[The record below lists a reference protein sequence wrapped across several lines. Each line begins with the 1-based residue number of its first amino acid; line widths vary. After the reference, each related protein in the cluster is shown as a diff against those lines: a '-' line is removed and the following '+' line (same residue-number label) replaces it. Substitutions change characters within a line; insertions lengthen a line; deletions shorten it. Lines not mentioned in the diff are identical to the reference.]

1 MADHQ
6 TGKVPTPE
14 PVWLRSLHTMKGAA
28 GISCMAVAVM
38 SLTVNTKQVRTG
50 PERSQAMD
58 RGSASSFA
66 DFAPDLTRPFER
78 LQSLLLTVKQL
89 EAFLQQV
96 TVLAAGLADP
106 PMSCGITV
114 RRDGR
119 PLTVASSD
127 ERASRLDESQYAVS
141 EGPCLHTLETGQ
153 PVHIADAEVEGRW
166 PKYLATAR
174 GQGLRCS
181 LSLPLTVRGETAGA
195 MNIYGFD
202 GRDTF
207 TGPVRQRCE
216 VFAGQASGALQLM
229 LGQARD
235 SEVRD
240 QLEQALSSRT
250 VIDQAIGILMG
261 QERCTADDA
270 FTLLR
275 MRSQSSQR
283 KLRDVA
289 ADLVTKVSGQ
299 PPQQSRPFESG

>member
-1 MADHQ
+1 MDHSFSSQ
-6 TGKVPTPE
+6 
-14 PVWLRSLHTMKGAA
+14 
-28 GISCMAVAVM
+28 
-38 SLTVNTKQVRTG
+38 LTDSTY
-50 PERSQAMD
+50 
-58 RGSASSFA
+58 
-66 DFAPDLTRPFER
+66 DLTSAFER
-78 LQSLLLTVKQL
+78 LQSLLLTVGEL

-106 PMSCGITV
+106 PMSCGVTV

-127 ERASRLDESQYAVS
+127 GRASRLDESQYAVS
-141 EGPCLHTLETGQ
+141 EGPCMHTLETGQ
-153 PVHIADAEVEGRW
+153 PVHIADAEVEARW
-166 PKYLATAR
+166 PNYLPVAR
-174 GQGLRCS
+174 SQGLRCS

-202 GRDTF
+202 GQDTF

-216 VFAGQASGALQLM
+216 VFAGQASGALQLA

-235 SEVRD
+235 TELRD
-240 QLEQALSSRT
+240 QLEQALTSRT

-261 QERCTADDA
+261 QQRCTADEA
-270 FTLLR
+270 FALLR

-289 ADLVTKVSGQ
+289 ADLITRVTGQ
-299 PPQQSRPFESG
+299 VPQQSRPFNGE

>member
-1 MADHQ
+1 
-6 TGKVPTPE
+6 
-14 PVWLRSLHTMKGAA
+14 
-28 GISCMAVAVM
+28 M
-38 SLTVNTKQVRTG
+38 SH
-50 PERSQAMD
+50 
-58 RGSASSFA
+58 GSASQLTNSA
-66 DFAPDLTRPFER
+66 YDLTSEFTR
-78 LQSLLLTVKQL
+78 LQSLLLTVGQL

-96 TVLAAGLADP
+96 TVLAAGMVDP

-127 ERASRLDESQYAVS
+127 VRANSLDESQYAVS

-153 PVHIADAEVEGRW
+153 PVCIADAAAEIRW
-166 PKYLATAR
+166 PRYLTAAR
-174 GQGLRCS
+174 DRGLRCS
-181 LSLPLTVRGETAGA
+181 LSLPLTVRGATAGA

-202 GRDTF
+202 GPEMF
-207 TGPVRQRCE
+207 TDPVRQRCE
-216 VFAGQASGALQLM
+216 VFAGQASGALQLA
-229 LGQARD
+229 LGQVRD
-235 SEVRD
+235 MELRD

-270 FTLLR
+270 FALLR

-289 ADLVTKVSGQ
+289 ADLVTKVTGQ
-299 PPQQSRPFESG
+299 APQQSRPFESS